1 LGLACK
7 PAPAVSNFAVRSRIM
22 ISRPVFAR
30 AHAAANPA
38 MPPPAMMMG
47 NSRMASGY
55 TNGRAGRCGGLSLAA
70 GEAGGY
76 HGAAFSRTTSMGFL
90 SDALNRIQPSQTI
103 AISNKAMALKAEG
116 RDIIGLA
123 AGEPDFDTP
132 RNIKDAA
139 IAAIERG
146 ETKYT
151 AVDGIPRLKQAIVD
165 KFKRENGLDYK
176 VSQVSVGTG
185 GKQILFNALMA
196 TVNTGDEVIVPAPYW
211 VSYPD
216 IVMLAGGTPVFV
228 ETRLEDGF
236 KLTAAALEKAITPKT
251 KWLILN
257 SPSNP
262 SGAAYAEAEL
272 RAVTDVLV
280 RHPHVWVLTDDMY
293 EHLVYDD
300 FKFTTPAQIE
310 PKLYDRTLTMNGV
323 SKSYCMTGWR
333 IGYGAGPE
341 PLIKAMSKLQ
351 SQSTSNPSS
360 IAQWAAVEALNGPQ
374 DFIAANNE
382 VFKGRRDLVVSMLNQ
397 AKGIRCP
404 TPEGAFYVYP
414 SCSGLMGKTAPSG
427 KVIKSDEDF
436 VTELLAAEG
445 VAAVHG
451 AAFGMSPYFRISY
464 ATGTDV
470 LEDACNRIQRFCG
483 NLR

>member
-1 LGLACK
+1 
-7 PAPAVSNFAVRSRIM
+7 
-22 ISRPVFAR
+22 
-30 AHAAANPA
+30 
-38 MPPPAMMMG
+38 
-47 NSRMASGY
+47 
-55 TNGRAGRCGGLSLAA
+55 
-70 GEAGGY
+70 
-76 HGAAFSRTTSMGFL
+76 MGFI
-90 SDALNRIQPSQTI
+90 SDSLNRIQPSATI
-103 AISNKAMALKAEG
+103 AISNKAMQLKAEG
-116 RDIIGLA
+116 KNVIGLA

-132 RNIKDAA
+132 QNIKDAA
-139 IAAIERG
+139 ITAIQAG
-146 ETKYT
+146 KTKYT
-151 AVDGIPRLKQAIVD
+151 PVDGIPELKKAIVD
-165 KFKRENGLDYK
+165 KFKRENNLDYK
-176 VSQVSVGTG
+176 PSQVSVGTG
-185 GKQILFNALMA
+185 GKQVLFNALMA
-196 TVNTGDEVIVPAPYW
+196 TVNPGDEVIVPAPYW

-228 ETRLEDGF
+228 EGKVENGF
-236 KLTAAALEKAITPKT
+236 KLQAADLEKAITPKT

-262 SGAAYAEAEL
+262 SGAAYSRAEL
-272 RAVTDVLV
+272 KALTDVLLK
-280 RHPHVWVLTDDMY
+280 HPHVWVLSDDMY

-300 FKFTTPAQIE
+300 FEFTTPAQVE

-341 PLIKAMSKLQ
+341 QLIKAMSKLQ

-374 DFIAANNE
+374 GFIDDNNN
-382 VFKGRRDLVVSMLNQ
+382 VFKERRDLVVSMLNQ
-397 AKGIRCP
+397 AKGLSCP

-414 SCSGLMGKTAPSG
+414 SCAGAIGKTAPSG
-427 KVIKSDEDF
+427 NVIATDEDF

-451 AAFGMSPYFRISY
+451 GAFGMSPFFRISY
-464 ATGTDV
+464 ATATET
-470 LEDACNRIQRFCG
+470 LEDACKRIQRFCG